1 MLINN
6 RDAPLPDIL
15 EQRVRPLGE
24 FEAAVFACI
33 REWHSDTREFVFH
46 TSGST
51 GTPKAITFTRDQLIR
66 SAQST
71 ASAFGL
77 TSNDTAL
84 LCLNPTYVAGR
95 MMIVRAL
102 VTGMNMVAVT
112 PSSNPL
118 ADLPEQQQIDFAA
131 VIPLQLQTMLDLGL
145 KERLRHI
152 RTILVGGA
160 PMSRPLRQQVVDE
173 LNGNVF
179 QTYGMTETL
188 THVALDHVTSLE
200 EAFDAMPG
208 IVLSQD
214 ERGCLTIT
222 SPVVDHPVITN
233 DLVEFP
239 GPNRFRWLGRFD
251 NVVNSGGIKLIPER
265 IEKKVEEVFA
275 RLNMHHRFFA
285 TGLPHERLG
294 SELALFVEV
303 EPVEGLAEKLGR
315 ELATVLDRYENPR
328 KIHFLPSFVYTSGG
342 KINRRETVERLNCMG
357 MEKP

>member
-1 MLINN
+1 MQINN
-6 RDAPLPDIL
+6 RHVPLSDIL
-15 EQRVRPLGE
+15 EQRVRPLDE
-24 FEAAVFACI
+24 FELAVFACI
-33 REWHSDTREFVFH
+33 REWHSGTGEFVFH

-84 LCLNPTYVAGR
+84 VCLSPDYVAGR

-102 VTGMNMVAVT
+102 VTGMKMVAVT

-160 PMSRPLRQQVVDE
+160 PVSRHLRQQVLDE
-173 LNGNVF
+173 LSGNVF

-188 THVALDHVTSLE
+188 THVALDHITSLE

-208 IVLSQD
+208 VVLSHD

-222 SPVVDHPVITN
+222 SPVVDHQVITN

-251 NVVNSGGIKLIPER
+251 NVVNSGGVKLIPER
-265 IEKKVEEVFA
+265 IEKKIEGAFV
-275 RLNMHHRFFA
+275 RLNKHHRFFTA
-285 TGLPHERLG
+285 GLPHDRLG
-294 SELALFVEV
+294 NELVLIVEAEPEAELSEILS
-303 EPVEGLAEKLGR
+303 R
-315 ELATVLDRYENPR
+315 ELAAVLDTYENPR
-328 KIHFLPSFVYTSGG
+328 KIHLLPAFVYTPGG
-342 KINRRETVERLNCMG
+342 KINRVETVKRLNRMG